1 MWSILKNL
9 ILTFR
14 TSLLFTPLMFAIGGL
29 LLAFGSVYA
38 DQSGFGQTLVKL
50 LPGTGGIDEDGA
62 RSVLST
68 IAAGMFSVTSI
79 VISLTFIALTM
90 MSSQLGPRLLVF
102 FMRDRTTKVSLGI
115 FIATIIYALV
125 SMASIGASGDATF
138 APHLS
143 FVIAIVLAIISLGT
157 MIYFVDHIAHS
168 IQADAIVAR
177 LAKACDDA
185 IDSAIRDEQAED
197 APPTGAEIKSFDKRF
212 KSDSF
217 KWEANGSGY
226 LASVDYPK
234 LLKAAQDHDAIIKL
248 FFQVNTF
255 VFHDQVLALFRCPEG
270 KADALREA
278 LDHSIALSERRTPA
292 QQINFEM
299 SALSEVALRALS
311 PGINDPYT
319 ASACVDYLGNT
330 LSRIAKASPK
340 VRTLKDENGEMRL
353 LRTADDLPFFLSGC
367 IAPIIEAGA
376 DSPIALESLI
386 RTLNRIK
393 QVAHTNEDLKAVAD
407 QHAAIRTLIENNIQ
421 HPTEGKRLTAMI
433 ETDPSAV
440 PPV

>member
-1 MWSILKNL
+1 MWSRFKNIVL
-9 ILTFR
+9 SFR
-14 TSLLFTPLMFAIGGL
+14 TSLLFTPLVFAVGGL
-29 LLAFGSVYA
+29 LLSFFTVYA
-38 DQSGFGQTLVKL
+38 DQAGLGQTMVKV

-62 RSVLST
+62 RAVLST
-68 IAAGMFSVTSI
+68 IASGMFTVTSI

-125 SMASIGASGDATF
+125 SMASIGASGDSTF

-143 FVIAIVLAIISLGT
+143 FVVAIVLAIASLGT
-157 MIYFVDHIAHS
+157 MIYFVNHIAHS

-177 LAKACDDA
+177 LARECDAA
-185 IDSAIRDEQAED
+185 IDSAIRSEK
-197 APPTGAEIKSFDKRF
+197 GAERAPTEAEITALDNRF
-212 KSDSF
+212 EPDSLR
-217 KWEANGSGY
+217 WEAQGTGY
-226 LASVDYPK
+226 LSTVDYPA
-234 LLKAAQDHDAIIKL
+234 LVKAAAKHDAIIKL

-255 VFHDQVLALFRCPEG
+255 VYDGQVLALFKCPEG

-278 LDHSIALSERRTPA
+278 FDGAIALSERRTPA

-340 VRTLKDENGEMRL
+340 IRTLKDADGKMRL
-353 LRTADDLPFFLSGC
+353 LRTADDLPFFLDEC

-376 DSPIALESLI
+376 GSPIALASLI

-393 QVAHTNEDLKAVAD
+393 QVAHAPEDHEAVHHQQAALKSM
-407 QHAAIRTLIENNIQ
+407 IEKNVQ
-421 HPTEGKRLTAMI
+421 HPSECKRLIAMI
-433 ETDPSAV
+433 DPDPSAV

>member
-1 MWSILKNL
+1 MWSTLKSMILS
-9 ILTFR
+9 FR
-14 TSLLFTPLMFAIGGL
+14 ISLLFTPILFAIGGL
-29 LLAFGSVYA
+29 LLSFISVYA
-38 DQSGFGQTLVKL
+38 DQSGFGQTLVKV

-62 RSVLST
+62 RAVLST

-157 MIYFVDHIAHS
+157 MIYFVNHIAHS

-177 LAKACDDA
+177 LAKECDAA
-185 IDSAIRDEQAED
+185 IDSAIRDEQSNED
-197 APPTGAEIKSFDKRF
+197 PPSDSEIESFEARF
-212 KSDSF
+212 DETSF
-217 KWEANGSGY
+217 KWEAQGTGY
-226 LASVDYPK
+226 LSSVDYPK
-234 LLKAAQDHDAIIKL
+234 LLKVAAKHDAIVKL

-255 VFHDQVLALFRCPEG
+255 VFDEQVLALFKCPDDQK
-270 KADALREA
+270 KALSKA
-278 LDHSIALSERRTPA
+278 LDASISLSERRTPA

-340 VRTLKDENGEMRL
+340 LRTLKDESGEMRL
-353 LRTADDLPFFLSGC
+353 LRTADDLPFFLNEC
-367 IAPIIEAGA
+367 LAPIIEAGA
-376 DSPIALESLI
+376 GAPIALASII

-393 QVAHTNEDLKAVAD
+393 QVAHAPGDLDAVAD
-407 QHAAIRTLIENNIQ
+407 QQAAVQALIGKNIK
-421 HPTEGKRLTAMI
+421 HPSERERLIALI
-433 ETDPSAV
+433 DSDPDAV